1 MLGYRTRAPL
11 VAAGDDRHV
20 LPGGGMLR
28 PVVLIDGLA
37 AGTWGLGG
45 PRRTVTIDWFR
56 HPAEPPEVPAGG
68 PAEVLTVLDAERLSV
83 ETFLGS

>member
-45 PRRTVTIDWFR
+45 SRRTVAVDWFR
-56 HPAEPPEVPAGG
+56 HLAE
-68 PAEVLTVLDAERLSV
+68 PAEVSVELDAERLSV
-83 ETFLGS
+83 QAFLES